1 MTSLID
7 YAKLGAIGIITVN
20 NPPVNALSTGV
31 PQGIM
36 ESLEKGLSDPAVKA
50 FILKGGGN
58 TFIAGA
64 DIREFGKPKQPGV
77 PTLFELLP
85 MLEGSSKP
93 VIAAV
98 HGAALG
104 GGLEVALACHF
115 RCAAPE
121 AKLGLPEVRLGL
133 LPGGGGTQRLPR
145 LIGVE
150 PALDLILSGE
160 HISAARALSLG
171 VIDEVLNGEFLSAVL
186 DFANRVV
193 SEGRPPRVI
202 SRMTAVLNP
211 ASPPDYFNGVRKSLE
226 KKARGYL
233 APFLI
238 VDCVEAA
245 VKLPFGEGRTKERE
259 LFKQCVESRQSKA
272 LRHVF
277 FAEREAGKIPD
288 VPKDTPTKTIK
299 SAGVIGAGTMGGGI
313 AMNFANAGIPVQ
325 LIERSQELLDKGL
338 EVIWKNYANSVKKGG
353 LSQSEMDKRM
363 GLIVGSTSYDA
374 LGDVDVAVE
383 AAFEEMGVKRE
394 IFQAL
399 DRTCKAGAILA
410 TNTSTL
416 DVNEIA
422 AVTGRPEDVI
432 GLHFFSPANVMR
444 LLEVV
449 RGAKSSKETVATS
462 MKLAKT
468 LNKLGVLVGVCDGF
482 VGNRMVAKY
491 TREAHFLLEEGT
503 LPQQVDRALYDFG
516 MAMGP
521 FAMGDLAGLDIGW
534 AIRKR
539 RAATRPKDERYS
551 TIADQICELGRF
563 GQKTGAGFY
572 RYEEGSRT
580 PVPDPVVEEIICKTS
595 AKSGVERRQISD
607 EEIIERC
614 IYPLVNEGARILEEG
629 MALRASDIDLIYIN
643 GYGFPAH
650 HGGPMFYAETAG
662 LPKVYESMSRYAEV
676 HGDYWKPAPL
686 LKRLVEQGKGF
697 GDL

>member
-1 MTSLID
+1 
-7 YAKLGAIGIITVN
+7 
-20 NPPVNALSTGV
+20 
-31 PQGIM
+31 
-36 ESLEKGLSDPAVKA
+36 
-50 FILKGGGN
+50 
-58 TFIAGA
+58 
-64 DIREFGKPKQPGV
+64 
-77 PTLFELLP
+77 
-85 MLEGSSKP
+85 
-93 VIAAV
+93 
-98 HGAALG
+98 
-104 GGLEVALACHF
+104 
-115 RCAAPE
+115 
-121 AKLGLPEVRLGL
+121 
-133 LPGGGGTQRLPR
+133 
-145 LIGVE
+145 
-150 PALDLILSGE
+150 
-160 HISAARALSLG
+160 
-171 VIDEVLNGEFLSAVL
+171 
-186 DFANRVV
+186 
-193 SEGRPPRVI
+193 
-202 SRMTAVLNP
+202 
-211 ASPPDYFNGVRKSLE
+211 
-226 KKARGYL
+226 
-233 APFLI
+233 
-238 VDCVEAA
+238 
-245 VKLPFGEGRTKERE
+245 
-259 LFKQCVESRQSKA
+259 VESRQSKA

-288 VPKDTPTKTIK
+288 IPKDTPTRTIK

-313 AMNFANAGIPVQ
+313 AMNFANAGIPVR

-338 EVIWKNYANSVKKGG
+338 GVIGKNYANTVKKGG
-353 LSQSEMDKRM
+353 LSQAEMDKRM
-363 GLIVGSTSYDA
+363 RLIVGSTSYDV
-374 LGDVDVAVE
+374 LGDVDVVVE

-394 IFQAL
+394 IFQTL

-462 MKLAKT
+462 MKLAKS

-491 TREAHFLLEEGT
+491 TREAHFLLEEGA

-516 MAMGP
+516 LAMGP

-551 TIADQICELGRF
+551 TVADQICELGRF

-572 RYEEGSRT
+572 RYEEGNRT
-580 PVPDPVVEEIICKTS
+580 PIPDPVVEEIIVKTS
-595 AKSGVERRQISD
+595 GKMGIERREISD
-607 EEIIERC
+607 QEIIERC
-614 IYPLVNEGARILEEG
+614 IYPLVNEGAKILEEG

-650 HGGPMFYAETAG
+650 RGGPMFYAETVG
-662 LPKVYESMSRYAEV
+662 LSRVYESMCRYAEI